1 MNLSELEMS
10 SPKVS
15 IVAQYLFLALLLSS
29 PCMQI
34 PVNEFNDDV
43 SEDQDY
49 MGAVNCSRFV
59 ASTPKRKS
67 SDFSFFFPITLE
79 VPHLQS

>member
-1 MNLSELEMS
+1 MGMVTSSIFLLNLSELEMS

-34 PVNEFNDDV
+34 PVNEFNDV

-59 ASTPKRKS
+59 TKQFKS
-67 SDFSFFFPITLE
+67 SAFTSNWI
-79 VPHLQS
+79 